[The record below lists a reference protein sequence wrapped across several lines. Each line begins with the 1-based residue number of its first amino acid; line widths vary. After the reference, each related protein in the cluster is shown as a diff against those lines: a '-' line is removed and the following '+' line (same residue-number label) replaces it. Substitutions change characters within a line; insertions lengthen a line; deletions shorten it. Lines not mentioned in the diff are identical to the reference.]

1 MLGECDNSAIRG
13 IDIDTPRGPKR
24 EYLRTH
30 ARSEHAA
37 GLPRRQQGYG
47 MRGVG
52 TKTMPIRHEERGR
65 YPPDWKAISLR
76 VREEA
81 KWQCEWCGAK
91 DKRIQ
96 PESRTWDDCVGDVD
110 VPNKVVLT
118 VAHLNHRPED
128 NRRENLRALC
138 RNATTVTTLQ

>member
-1 MLGECDNSAIRG
+1 
-13 IDIDTPRGPKR
+13 
-24 EYLRTH
+24 
-30 ARSEHAA
+30 
-37 GLPRRQQGYG
+37 
-47 MRGVG
+47 
-52 TKTMPIRHEERGR
+52 MPIRREERGR

-91 DKRIQ
+91 DKRIE
-96 PESRTWDDCVGDVD
+96 PES
-110 VPNKVVLT
+110 NKVVLT

-138 RNATTVTTLQ
+138 QKCHNRYDAPMRAAGRRKRRLAAAGQQQLDLYADEGDAANGGR